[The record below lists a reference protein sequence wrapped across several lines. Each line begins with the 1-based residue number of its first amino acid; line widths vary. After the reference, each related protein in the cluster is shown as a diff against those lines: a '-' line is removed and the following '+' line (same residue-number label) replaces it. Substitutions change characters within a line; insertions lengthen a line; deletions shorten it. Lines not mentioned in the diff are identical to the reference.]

1 MALEGWWAFEPLE
14 VLGGLQLVLVQV
26 LEVLEQSQLVLEE
39 PPLEASLFE
48 EEVVAAL
55 SAIGFLFEKVC
66 DAVFLPPH
74 CC

>member
-1 MALEGWWAFEPLE
+1 MALEGRWAFEPLE
-14 VLGGLQLVLVQV
+14 VLGGSQLVLVQV